1 MNNMRIEISKDLV
14 FQELD
19 GEMVILDMKSGQYFG
34 IDAIGSIIWHMLE
47 QKIEPARI
55 IEKLQEEYDVE
66 AEVCSQQVLAFLDD
80 LMKNNIISIC

>member
-19 GEMVILDMKSGQYFG
+19 CEMVILDMKSGQYFG

>member
-34 IDAIGSIIWHMLE
+34 IDAIGSIIWQMLE
-47 QKIEPARI
+47 QRLSPAVI
-55 IEKLQEEYDVE
+55 IERLQEEYDVD
-66 AEVCSQQVLAFLDD
+66 AEICSQHVLDFLGE
-80 LMKNNIISIC
+80 LEKNKIISID